1 MIRCVASGRFARET
15 HTPMTRRPQRETP
28 RRLPRTGLL
37 LLALLCLASWVASP
51 ASAQPPI
58 EDPMSPIAGE
68 SAIEGEPATA
78 PVEPTPSADQ
88 PLEIT
93 SARQLLEVY
102 GADDSYWELFW
113 DDQPVDEGEL
123 EGLHQIMYAL
133 GRFSAANLQQWAKPA
148 SALPKLMADLDPH
161 RGEIVTV
168 VGRCTEF
175 ERMTVSPETR
185 RRLNFDHYFRCRV
198 VIEDPAY
205 APLREAIVYTRA
217 IPEHWQ
223 TQGQPAEAEWQVSA
237 VGTLV
242 KSGAEGAPVIV
253 SQRIAWHAWGLLGKT
268 LGVDIGLLE
277 KVRPRSQKIDGD
289 GFYALLDGVG
299 RYRPGLLFGYAGAEI
314 GAVEFGE
321 QSIRDW
327 PVFPWQLRTSEAR
340 LGVSP
345 GSQIMKLLDDETKA
359 AIERVPAGEMPD
371 DATIAQILRGLNN
384 SVLNSPELYS
394 TEAFKGV
401 FLDLEQIDSIQSGVA
416 LLGNEAV
423 QRFNKALVE
432 ARKVSST
439 DPSIRQGLPP
449 SEELTRFIQ
458 LGLSRL
464 SQSELRKFN
473 RTLLS
478 ESFHNMIVPNKATS
492 VVPMFNAPASQTGR
506 LVMLHGLARKAV
518 QIIITD
524 EAVRERLGIDHYYEV
539 WIYTDD
545 SQNNPLVVCCRELP
559 KKMELGDE
567 ISVSVRVPA
576 IFLQMWMYQS
586 VVSYDEYET
595 QRQAAREAVE
605 AGMPD
610 PVVGKQTLPNAP
622 LLVAPTLEILPPPQ
636 FSGAPIYGWLAATLF
651 VLAGLSLCV
660 LGWHFHRDDARFQR
674 HSMRPR
680 YAPEGTSL
688 NELGIEAEPEPDFR
702 FLDGHEE
709 PKD

>member
-1 MIRCVASGRFARET
+1 M
-15 HTPMTRRPQRETP
+15 
-28 RRLPRTGLL
+28 
-37 LLALLCLASWVASP
+37 CLASWLGHPVG
-51 ASAQPPI
+51 AQTPVD
-58 EDPMSPIAGE
+58 DPMSPIAGE
-68 SAIEGEPATA
+68 SAVTSP
-78 PVEPTPSADQ
+78 EPTPVAEPAPAADQ
-88 PLEIT
+88 LPEIT
-93 SARQLLEVY
+93 SSRQLLEVY

-148 SALPKLMADLDPH
+148 SALPKLMADVDAQ

-168 VGRCTEF
+168 VGRCTDF
-175 ERMTVSPETR
+175 ERLTVSPETR

-198 VIEDPAY
+198 VIEDPAFK
-205 APLREAIVYTRA
+205 PLREAIVYTRA

-237 VGTLV
+237 VGTLI
-242 KSGAEGAPVIV
+242 KSGAEGTPIVV
-253 SQRIAWHAWGLLGKT
+253 SQRIAWHAWGLLGKQ
-268 LGVDIGLLE
+268 LGVDMGLLE

-299 RYRPGLLFGYAGAEI
+299 RFRPGLFFGYAGAEI
-314 GAVEFGE
+314 GAVDFGE
-321 QSIRDW
+321 QSIRNW
-327 PVFPWQLRTSEAR
+327 TVFPWQLRTSEAR

-345 GSQIMKLLDDETKA
+345 GSQIMKLLDEETMA
-359 AIERVPAGEMPD
+359 AIERVPVGEMPD
-371 DATIAQILRGLNN
+371 DPTIAQILKGLNT
-384 SVLNSPELYS
+384 SVLDSPKLYS
-394 TEAFKGV
+394 TEAFQGV

-423 QRFNKALVE
+423 PRFNKALVE
-432 ARKVSST
+432 ARKVSSS
-439 DPSIRQGLPP
+439 DPAIRQGLPP
-449 SEELTRFIQ
+449 SEELTQFIQ
-458 LGLSRL
+458 LGLARL
-464 SQSELRKFN
+464 PRDQLRKFN

-478 ESFHNMIVPNKATS
+478 ESFHNMIVPNKPTS

-524 EAVRERLGIDHYYEV
+524 EAVRQRLGIDHYYEV
-539 WIYTDD
+539 WIYTED

-586 VVSYDEYET
+586 VVSYDEHEA

-605 AGMPD
+605 AGMPV
-610 PVVGKQTLPNAP
+610 PVVAKQTLPNAP

-636 FSGAPIYGWLAATLF
+636 FSGPPIYGWLAATLF

-660 LGWHFHRDDARFQR
+660 LGWYFHRDDARFQR

-688 NELGIEAEPEPDFR
+688 NELGIEAEAEPDFR